1 MKGRISSR
9 FTNETGPKRLWPR
22 TIACATLL
30 GVLYQWVVRPW
41 QLHGGATVDESVAR
55 LAGDDLVPDA
65 EYVTTRA
72 ITIHAPPE
80 TVWPWLAQ
88 MGQGRGGFYTYD
100 RLEQLGGAAIESADR
115 IMPEFQNLSVGDIVR
130 LSPVGGPKVAHIQ
143 PGRILVLHDM
153 MDPRTGRSISAD
165 SPAGAAIHWS
175 WSFALTAIG
184 DETTRMVVRTRLTF
198 KPKVLSVPARVLML
212 EPVHFVMERGM
223 LLGIKR
229 RAEQAM
235 NPLHQLRAVGVEA

>member
-1 MKGRISSR
+1 MQARLSSR
-9 FTNETGPKRLWPR
+9 FTKDTGPKRVLLSII
-22 TIACATLL
+22 TCATLF
-30 GVLYQWVVRPW
+30 GVAYKLLVRPW
-41 QLHGGATVDESVAR
+41 QLHWGATPEESVAP
-55 LAGDDLVPDA
+55 LSGDDLVPDA

-100 RLEQLGGAAIESADR
+100 RLEQFGGAAIESADG
-115 IMPEFQNLSVGDIVR
+115 IMPEFQNLSVGDVVR

-143 PGRILVLHDM
+143 PGRILVLHDV
-153 MDPRTGRSISAD
+153 MDPRTGRSASAD
-165 SPAGAAIHWS
+165 SPAGATIHWS
-175 WSFALTAIG
+175 WSFTLTPI
-184 DETTRMVVRTRLTF
+184 DDKRTRLVVRTRLTL
-198 KPKVLSVPARVLML
+198 KPKVLSLPARARML

-229 RAEQAM
+229 RAEQATE
-235 NPLHQLRAVGVEA
+235 PLHEVHAAVVGA